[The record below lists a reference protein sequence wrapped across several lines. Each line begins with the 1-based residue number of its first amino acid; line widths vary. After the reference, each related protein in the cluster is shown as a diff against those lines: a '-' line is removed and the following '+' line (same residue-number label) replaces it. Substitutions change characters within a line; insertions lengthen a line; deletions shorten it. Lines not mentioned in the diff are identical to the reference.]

1 MQTATPRIIPIPSLV
16 STRWPSSPVPL
27 TAKGLTAAARASIH
41 DIAHAVRF
49 LCHPDSGLITG
60 EVLMVDGVWTLA

>member
-1 MQTATPRIIPIPSLV
+1 VA
-16 STRWPSSPVPL
+16 
-27 TAKGLTAAARASIH
+27 TAAPAGIN

-60 EVLMVDGVWTLA
+60 EVLMVDGGWTLA

>member
-1 MQTATPRIIPIPSLV
+1 VLARI
-16 STRWPSSPVPL
+16 PV
-27 TAKGLTAAARASIH
+27 GRVGSIH

-60 EVLMVDGVWTLA
+60 EVLMVDGGWTLA

>member
-1 MQTATPRIIPIPSLV
+1 
-16 STRWPSSPVPL
+16 VPL